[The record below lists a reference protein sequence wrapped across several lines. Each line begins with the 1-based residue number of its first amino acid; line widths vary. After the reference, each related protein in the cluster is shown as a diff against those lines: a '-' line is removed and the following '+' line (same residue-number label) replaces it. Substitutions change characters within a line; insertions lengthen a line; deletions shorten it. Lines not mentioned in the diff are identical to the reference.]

1 MRVDNNQLRGF
12 LIDSKFLPGKKIDE
26 VFKSAAREKTD
37 PVSLIL
43 EKRLIKEEDL
53 YKILAY
59 MKGVPFVN
67 LETIIIP
74 KEVLGLI
81 PEPIAREHSIVA
93 FRKNGDNLLVALLDP
108 DDFQTLEFI
117 RKKTGL
123 NIITRFATPGGIK
136 NALKQYHKSLEAEF
150 EEIIKESHPA
160 KELKIIGEEKSGAQK
175 TDLENAAED
184 IPIIKIVDTLLLH
197 AIVEGASD
205 IHIEP
210 EEKDVIV
217 RYRVDGVLRDAMIL
231 PKQVQQ
237 GIAARIKV
245 LANLKLDEHRLPQD
259 GRFKIEKDD
268 YKIAFRVSTLPIFDG
283 EKVVMRLLNENLKGL
298 NLENLGFWGKSIEA
312 VKKAIGKPSG
322 MILVTGPTGSGK
334 TTTLYS
340 LLEILNTPEV
350 NINTVEDP
358 IEYRMP
364 RVNQTQVSPKIGLT
378 FASGLRALL
387 RQDPDIIM
395 VGEIRDED
403 TAEMAIHAALTGH
416 LVLSTL
422 HTNSASATLPRL
434 LDMKVEP
441 FLVAT
446 TVNVI
451 IAQRLVRKLCPDC
464 RRPYKLGK
472 VETKSIGEKFKIE
485 RIIKIINREKISNV
499 KKLEEMDFYHS
510 SGCER
515 CRKEGYKGRVGI
527 YEVLEI
533 GDNLR
538 SCINKGA
545 TADQIEQLAVE
556 EGMITIAED
565 GFIKAIKGITSLE
578 EIMRAV
584 KE

>member
-340 LLEILNTPEV
+340 LLEILNTPDV
-350 NINTVEDP
+350 NVNTVEDP

>member
-515 CRKEGYKGRVGI
+515 CRKEGYKGRVSI

>member
-1 MRVDNNQLRGF
+1 MRVDNNQLKNF
-12 LIDSKFLPGKKIDE
+12 LADSKFLPVKKIDE
-26 VFKSAAREKTD
+26 IFKSAARGKTD
-37 PVSLIL
+37 PVDLIL
-43 EKRLIKEEDL
+43 DKRLMKEEDL
-53 YKILAY
+53 YKVLAY
-59 MKGVPFVN
+59 MKGTPFVN
-67 LETIIIP
+67 LETIIIA
-74 KEVLGLI
+74 KEVLALI
-81 PEPIAREHSIVA
+81 PEPIAKEHNIIA
-93 FRKNGDNLLVALLDP
+93 FRKSGNNLSVALLDP

-117 RKKTGL
+117 RKKTGM
-123 NIITRFATPGGIK
+123 NIIVNFSTPGGIK
-136 NALKQYHKSLEAEF
+136 SALRQYHKSLEAEF

-160 KELKIIGEEKSGAQK
+160 KGLKIIGEEKDK
-175 TDLENAAED
+175 DKFTDLEKAAED
-184 IPIIKIVDTLLLH
+184 IPIIKIVDTLLSH
-197 AIVEGASD
+197 AISEGASD

-217 RYRVDGVLRDAMIL
+217 RYRIDGILRDAMIL
-231 PKQVQQ
+231 PRQVQE
-237 GIAARIKV
+237 GIVARIKV

-283 EKVVMRLLNENLKGL
+283 EKVVMRLLNENLRGL
-298 NLENLGFWGKSIEA
+298 TLENLGFWGKSLEA
-312 VKKAIGKPSG
+312 VKKSIAKPSG
-322 MILVTGPTGSGK
+322 MVLVTGPTGSGK

-340 LLEILNTPEV
+340 LLEILNTPDV

-395 VGEIRDED
+395 VGEIRDEE

-422 HTNSASATLPRL
+422 HTNSAAATLPRL

-446 TVNVI
+446 TVNAI

-472 VETKSIGEKFKIE
+472 AELKSISERVKTE
-485 RIIKIINREKISNV
+485 RIVEILNREKISNTR
-499 KKLEEMDFYHS
+499 KLDEIDFYHS

-533 GDNLR
+533 SDGIR
-538 SCINKGA
+538 SHINKGA
-545 TADQIEQLAVE
+545 TTDQIEQLAAE

-565 GFIKAIKGITSLE
+565 GFIKAIRGITSLE
-578 EIMRAV
+578 EIMKAI

>member
-1 MRVDNNQLRGF
+1 
-12 LIDSKFLPGKKIDE
+12 
-26 VFKSAAREKTD
+26 
-37 PVSLIL
+37 
-43 EKRLIKEEDL
+43 
-53 YKILAY
+53 
-59 MKGVPFVN
+59 
-67 LETIIIP
+67 
-74 KEVLGLI
+74 
-81 PEPIAREHSIVA
+81 
-93 FRKNGDNLLVALLDP
+93 
-108 DDFQTLEFI
+108 
-117 RKKTGL
+117 
-123 NIITRFATPGGIK
+123 
-136 NALKQYHKSLEAEF
+136 
-150 EEIIKESHPA
+150 
-160 KELKIIGEEKSGAQK
+160 
-175 TDLENAAED
+175 
-184 IPIIKIVDTLLLH
+184 
-197 AIVEGASD
+197 
-205 IHIEP
+205 
-210 EEKDVIV
+210 
-217 RYRVDGVLRDAMIL
+217 
-231 PKQVQQ
+231 
-237 GIAARIKV
+237 

-298 NLENLGFWGKSIEA
+298 NLENLGFWGKSLEA
-312 VKKAIGKPSG
+312 VKRAVDKPSG

-340 LLEILNTPEV
+340 ILEILNTPDV

-395 VGEIRDED
+395 VGEIRDEE

-446 TVNVI
+446 TVNAIV
-451 IAQRLVRKLCPDC
+451 AQRLVRKLCPDC
-464 RRPYKLGK
+464 RRHYKPEK
-472 VETKSIGEKFKIE
+472 SEIKSIGEKFKIE
-485 RIIKIINREKISNV
+485 RIVEIVNREKISSA
-499 KKLEEMDFYHS
+499 KKLEDMDFYRS
-510 SGCER
+510 VGCER

-533 GDNLR
+533 SDSIR

-545 TADQIEQLAVE
+545 TADEIERLAVS
-556 EGMITIAED
+556 EGMLTIAED
-565 GFIKAIKGITSLE
+565 GFIKAIKGITSIE

>member
-1 MRVDNNQLRGF
+1 MRIDNNQLRGF
-12 LIDSKFLPGKKIDE
+12 LVDSKFLPGKKIDE

-43 EKRLIKEEDL
+43 EKRLVKEEDL

-59 MKGVPFVN
+59 MKGIPFVN

-74 KEVLGLI
+74 KEILGLI
-81 PEPIAREHSIVA
+81 PEPIAKEHGIVA
-93 FRKNGDNLLVALLDP
+93 FRKSGNNLLVALLDP

-123 NIITRFATPGGIK
+123 NIITNFSTPGGIK
-136 NALKQYHKSLEAEF
+136 SALQQYHKSLEAEF
-150 EEIIKESHPA
+150 EEIIKESHSA
-160 KELKIIGEEKSGAQK
+160 KELKIIGEEKNGAGL
-175 TDLENAAED
+175 TDLEKAAED
-184 IPIIKIVDTLLLH
+184 IPIIKIVDTLLSH
-197 AIVEGASD
+197 AIAEGASD

-231 PKQVQQ
+231 PRQVQQ
-237 GIAARIKV
+237 GIVARIKV

-298 NLENLGFWGKSIEA
+298 TLENLGFWGKSLEA
-312 VKKAIGKPSG
+312 VKKAISKPSG

-334 TTTLYS
+334 TTSLYS
-340 LLEILNTPEV
+340 LLEILNTPDV

-395 VGEIRDED
+395 VGEIRDEE

-446 TVNVI
+446 TVNAI

-464 RRPYKLGK
+464 RRPYRLGK
-472 VETKSIGEKFKIE
+472 AELKNIGRKFKIE
-485 RIIKIINREKISNV
+485 KIIEIINREKIFNV

-515 CRKEGYKGRVGI
+515 CRKEGYKGRVGV

-538 SCINKGA
+538 SYINKGA

-556 EGMITIAED
+556 EGMITVAED

-578 EIMRAV
+578 EIIRVV